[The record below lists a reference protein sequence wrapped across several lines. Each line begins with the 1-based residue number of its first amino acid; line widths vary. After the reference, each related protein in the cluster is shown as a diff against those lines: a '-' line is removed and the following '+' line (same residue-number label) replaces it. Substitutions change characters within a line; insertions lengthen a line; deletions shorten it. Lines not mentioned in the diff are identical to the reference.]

1 MLLDGEECAGQTIPL
16 ANDGIIHVVNLAL
29 SRT

>member
-16 ANDGIIHVVNLAL
+16 ANDGILHVVNVTLPHA
-29 SRT
+29 